1 MSNGKLY
8 PIVGSPATGKAFF
21 DREDKIEEI
30 WEALDTGSVLFLG
43 PRRFGKTSIMLAL
56 LAKQELEEGQKQDW
70 TTFYMD
76 TERIDDPAMFVSELI
91 AKASSSPEIR
101 IELPRTVNK
110 ESEKA
115 YRILESIASGKMGL
129 PDAKHA
135 IHGLIKTEWLKE
147 GGTLLKILNDSQK
160 KGHKYLFILDEVPW
174 MLSSMLKKC
183 GPVEIRQFLSW
194 FRALRHTTEGM
205 KNIRFLISGSIGLNH
220 ILREA
225 EAVSTVND
233 LRTISIDGFRRE
245 KGLVFIRELIKANN
259 FTCGDDVVDS
269 ILNIIGIP
277 VHPFFVQL
285 QVSFL
290 ANEIRDRDLKEP
302 SVEDV
307 GTVYWSRVLGP
318 EGKIYFEHYYQR
330 LFSYYS
336 PLEADGAR
344 EILAHLSVN
353 PGLTKGSVFEIFHRI
368 AGDTDIKPNK
378 LREAFERMMDDL
390 MNDFYLEYD
399 RVNDRY
405 RFRYKILKDWWG
417 QHHPAYKYQE

>member
-1 MSNGKLY
+1 MSSGKLY

-21 DREDKIEEI
+21 DRKEKIKEI
-30 WEALDTGSVLFLG
+30 WEALKTGSVLFLG
-43 PRRFGKTSIMLAL
+43 PRRFGKTSIMLNL
-56 LAKQELEEGQKQDW
+56 REKPNPGW
-70 TTFYMD
+70 TVFYMD
-76 TERIDDPAMFVSELI
+76 TEWIDDPTMFI
-91 AKASSSPEIR
+91 ADMFTKALSSPTLRDKVHKI
-101 IELPRTVNK
+101 VNK
-110 ESEKA
+110 DSNKEILG
-115 YRILESIASGKMGL
+115 ILESLASGKLGTSE
-129 PDAKHA
+129 AKFA
-135 IHGLIKTEWLKE
+135 IHKQVMNEWLRKGQFFIKT
-147 GGTLLKILNDSQK
+147 INDSQK
-160 KGHKYLFILDEVPW
+160 EGSKILYILDEVPW

-183 GPVEIRQFLSW
+183 GADEIRQFLSW

-205 KNIRFLISGSIGLNH
+205 RNIRFLISGSIGLNH

-233 LRTISIDGFRRE
+233 LRTISIEGFGKE
-245 KGLVFIRELIKANN
+245 KGLVFTRELIRANN
-259 FTCGDDVVDS
+259 FKCSDDVVDS

-285 QVSFL
+285 LVSFL

-307 GTVYWSRVLGP
+307 GTVYWSRVLGL
-318 EGKIYFEHYYQR
+318 EGKIYFDHYYQR

-353 PGLTKGSVFEIFHRI
+353 PELTKRQVFEIFHRI

-399 RVNDRY
+399 RANDCY
-405 RFRYKILKDWWG
+405 RFRYKILQDWWG
-417 QHHPAYKYQE
+417 QQHPAFDFQI